1 MEALIGSPCADGEK
15 SALRDK
21 IVYRAANILGYYS
34 AVIFESA
41 VKVAGNENL
50 LKFSQTISPFYQ
62 IKHYG

>member
-1 MEALIGSPCADGEK
+1 MEALIGSPCANGKK

-50 LKFSQTISPFYQ
+50 LKFSQIYQPFLSD
-62 IKHYG
+62 KTL